1 MTLDSL
7 DSRDST
13 DSTVRDLLD
22 KDASLKFE
30 VIGDGIYQIDGFGTY
45 GHWTCL
51 VEVADSSV
59 KIFSYFPVE
68 VNDGNVSKMYEFIC
82 RNNARFGNGFIA
94 TYPGT
99 SLVWFR
105 TSAHS
110 TNGYIPEDIV
120 YTAINDNLT
129 TTDLL
134 LPAVVYVCEEPQACV
149 AKAMKMVE
157 YCMTEYI
164 ARSISNQSEDP
175 VIVV

>member
-1 MTLDSL
+1 MTLDSTV
-7 DSRDST
+7 DT
-13 DSTVRDLLD
+13 VGKVRDLLA

-51 VEVADSSV
+51 VEIADSSV

-157 YCMTEYI
+157 YCMTDYI
-164 ARSISNQSEDP
+164 SRSLHQPRDP
-175 VIVV
+175 VMVV

>member
-1 MTLDSL
+1 MTLESI

-13 DSTVRDLLD
+13 DSTVRDLLA

-51 VEVADSSV
+51 V
-59 KIFSYFPVE
+59 
-68 VNDGNVSKMYEFIC
+68 
-82 RNNARFGNGFIA
+82 
-94 TYPGT
+94 
-99 SLVWFR
+99 
-105 TSAHS
+105 
-110 TNGYIPEDIV
+110 
-120 YTAINDNLT
+120 NDNLT

-157 YCMTEYI
+157 HCMINYI
-164 ARSISNQSEDP
+164 SRSLHQPEDP
-175 VIVV
+175 VIVL